1 MKKMIQAAFAAMLL
15 AAAPTAVAGP
25 LVPTPEEEFNIVL
38 KVSNQIMMAI
48 RTNDWEK
55 VRELARNLAVTTP
68 SAYWATM
75 KVVGE
80 QAVWEAAR
88 NIGISTGSMWFEK
101 SRLVSFR
108 LALITQELLDT
119 GVLAPIRLAPFG
131 ITSPDIHD
139 AVINRTIFLNPDIQR
154 TQAMDGQSASYWTRQ
169 YWMQEYTQDTSGTG
183 WGGFDWSWNDGTAD
197 DYYDF
202 NEPNVNESD
211 PETVWINSDP
221 DGSYEWNTEP
231 ESDAGENWNWGGVA
245 GCYPP
250 YPKPFPGDTVYD
262 LGASAP
268 AEAADLVLK
277 YSFQQLADE
286 ARNSGYGEEIIKETQ
301 DALMLAAGVPYDL
314 ALQSPNST
322 LVIGM
327 DDLLVYPFEVIDQHG
342 FKDIHWVLQY
352 DGFRVVMAST
362 YHAWCRP

>member
-25 LVPTPEEEFNIVL
+25 LVPTPEEEFNIVV

-48 RTNDWEK
+48 RTNDWDR

-80 QAVWEAAR
+80 QAVWEAAK
-88 NIGISTGSMWFEK
+88 NVGISSGSMWFEK

-131 ITSPDIHD
+131 ITSPDILD
-139 AVINRTIFLNPDIQR
+139 AVINRSIFLNPD
-154 TQAMDGQSASYWTRQ
+154 AMQYRAMEGQSASYWTRQ
-169 YWMQEYTQDTSGTG
+169 YWAQEYTDRPESSG
-183 WGGFDWSWNDGTAD
+183 WSFDWDWNDGSADD
-197 DYYDF
+197 DYYNF

-221 DGSYEWNTEP
+221 DGHYEWNTEP
-231 ESDAGENWNWGGVA
+231 ESDEGEDWTWGGVA

-250 YPKPFPGDTVYD
+250 FPKPFPGNTVYD

-268 AEAADLVLK
+268 AAASDLVLK

-286 ARNSGYGEEIIKETQ
+286 ARNSGYGEEIIKETE

-322 LVIGM
+322 LLVPLADIM
-327 DDLLVYPFEVIDQHG
+327 VYPVNVIDQHG
-342 FKDIHWVLQY
+342 IKDIHWVLQY
-352 DGFRVVMAST
+352 DGFRVMMAST